1 MAKKVV
7 FGEQARRALLKGVDT
22 VADAVKVTL
31 GPKGRNV
38 VVYRDNGSPQIINDG
53 VSIAKEIELEDKL
66 EDAGAQLI
74 KDVSSSANNEV
85 GDGTTTAATLAQ
97 AIVKEGLKNVSSGAN
112 PIEVRRGIFMAMEEA
127 LKEVDEMAIPVED
140 SDTIARVATIS
151 AGNDEAVGKLIAE
164 AMEKVGRDGVIS
176 MSDSKNGQTGLRVV
190 EGMQFERGLISP
202 YFITNTETGKAEY
215 EDALVLCVDKP
226 LTSLKEMTPLLEKVL
241 RAQKPIVIIA
251 EDFPQ
256 SELLTTLVV
265 NTARGV
271 LKALPIKAPDY
282 GEFRTQ
288 KLQDIAE
295 LTGGTFYSEQL
306 GRKLED
312 FDIEDLGTCNKITV
326 TKESTTIVVE
336 DKTKKE
342 RVEEYLITLRAR
354 LERATNSYEADKLR
368 ERISK
373 LSGGVAIIDV
383 GGITEVEMK
392 ERKLRI
398 EDALNATKA
407 AVKGGVVA
415 GGGTALVKVAE
426 KLQAK
431 FKKAKLSRD
440 VMTGINIVINSLDA
454 PIVQIAD
461 NAGEHGEIIA
471 DTVRRNKS
479 NTFGFDALRGEF
491 VDMVQEGILDPARV
505 TKSALRNASS
515 IASMILTSEAAIVEL
530 PKKEPTLSINTEPGA
545 MYM

>member
-38 VVYRDNGSPQIINDG
+38 VIYKDNGSPQIINDG
-53 VSIAKEIELEDKL
+53 VSIAREIELEDKL

-74 KDVSSSANNEV
+74 RDVSASANNEV
-85 GDGTTTAATLAQ
+85 GDGTSTTCVLAQ
-97 AIVKEGLKNVSSGAN
+97 AIVKEGLKNISAGAN
-112 PIEVRRGIFMAMEEA
+112 PMEIRKGINLAMEEA
-127 LKEVDEMAIPVED
+127 LKEIDNMAIPVED
-140 SDTIARVATIS
+140 SETISRVASIS
-151 AGNDEAVGKLIAE
+151 AGNDETVGKLIAE
-164 AMEKVGRDGVIS
+164 AMDKVGRDGVIS

-190 EGMQFERGLISP
+190 EGMQFDRGLISP
-202 YFITNTETGKAEY
+202 YFITNPETGKAEY

-226 LTSLKEMTPLLEKVL
+226 LSSLKEMTPLLERVI

-265 NTARGV
+265 NKARGV
-271 LKALPIKAPDY
+271 LKVLPIKAPDY

-288 KLQDIAE
+288 KLEDIAE
-295 LTGGTFYSEQL
+295 LTGGILYSEQL

-312 FDIEDLGTCNKITV
+312 FEVEDLGTCNKITV
-326 TKESTTIVVE
+326 TKDTATIVVE

-342 RVEEYLITLRAR
+342 RLEEYLVTLRAR
-354 LERATNSYEADKLR
+354 LERSTNSYEADKLR
-368 ERISK
+368 ERIGK
-373 LSGGVAIIDV
+373 LTGGVAMIDV

-426 KLQAK
+426 KLKHK
-431 FKKAKLSRD
+431 FKNEKLDKD
-440 VMTGINIVINSLDA
+440 VMTGVNIVINSLDA
-454 PIVQIAD
+454 PIIQIAE
-461 NAGEHGEIIA
+461 NAGEHGAVIA
-471 DTVRRNKS
+471 SAVRKNKS
-479 NTFGFDALRGEF
+479 DTFGFHALKGVF
-491 VDMVQEGILDPARV
+491 VDMVKEGILDPARV
-505 TKSALRNASS
+505 TKSALKNASS
-515 IASMILTSEAAIVEL
+515 TASMILTSEAAIVEL
-530 PKKEPTLSINTEPGA
+530 PKKESMLSISTEPSA

>member
-38 VVYRDNGSPQIINDG
+38 VIYKDNGSPQIINDG
-53 VSIAKEIELEDKL
+53 VSIAREIELEDKL

-74 KDVSSSANNEV
+74 RDVSASANNEV
-85 GDGTTTAATLAQ
+85 GDGTSTTCVLAQ
-97 AIVKEGLKNVSSGAN
+97 AIVKEGLKNISAGAN
-112 PIEVRRGIFMAMEEA
+112 PMEIRKGINLAMEEA
-127 LKEVDEMAIPVED
+127 LKEIDNMAIPVED
-140 SDTIARVATIS
+140 SETISRVASIS
-151 AGNDEAVGKLIAE
+151 AGNDETVGKLIAE
-164 AMEKVGRDGVIS
+164 AMDKVGRDGVIS

-190 EGMQFERGLISP
+190 EGMQFDRGLISP
-202 YFITNTETGKAEY
+202 YFITNSETGKAEY

-226 LTSLKEMTPLLEKVL
+226 LSSLKEMTPLLERVI

-265 NTARGV
+265 NKARGV
-271 LKALPIKAPDY
+271 LKVLPIKAPDY

-288 KLQDIAE
+288 KLEDIAE
-295 LTGGTFYSEQL
+295 LTGGVLYSEQL

-312 FDIEDLGTCNKITV
+312 FEVEDLGTCNKITV
-326 TKESTTIVVE
+326 TKDTTTIVVE

-342 RVEEYLITLRAR
+342 RLEEYLVTLRAR
-354 LERATNSYEADKLR
+354 LERSTNSYEADKLR
-368 ERISK
+368 ERIGK
-373 LSGGVAIIDV
+373 LTGGVAMIDV

-407 AVKGGVVA
+407 AVRGGVVA

-426 KLQAK
+426 KLKHK
-431 FKKAKLSRD
+431 FKNEKLDKD
-440 VMTGINIVINSLDA
+440 VMTGVNIVINSLDA
-454 PIVQIAD
+454 PIIQIAE
-461 NAGEHGEIIA
+461 NAGEHGAVIA
-471 DTVRRNKS
+471 STVRKNKLD
-479 NTFGFDALRGEF
+479 TFGFHALKGIF
-491 VDMVQEGILDPARV
+491 VDMVKEGILDPAKV

-515 IASMILTSEAAIVEL
+515 TASMILTSEAAIVEL
-530 PKKEPTLSINTEPGA
+530 PKKESMLSISTEPSA

>member
-1 MAKKVV
+1 MARKVI
-7 FGEQARRALLKGVDT
+7 FGENVRKALVKGIDT

-38 VVYRDNGSPQIINDG
+38 VIYKDSGSPQIINDG
-53 VSIAKEIELEDKL
+53 VSIAREIVLEDKL

-74 KDVSSSANNEV
+74 IDSSASANNEV
-85 GDGTTTAATLAQ
+85 GDGSSTTCLLTQ
-97 AIVKEGLKNVSSGAN
+97 AIIKEGLKNISAGAN
-112 PIEVRRGIFMAMEEA
+112 PVEVRKGINMAMEEA
-127 LKEVDEMAIPVED
+127 LKEIDSMAIPVED
-140 SDTIARVATIS
+140 SETIARVASIS
-151 AGNDEAVGKLIAE
+151 AGNDEAVGKLISE
-164 AMEKVGRDGVIS
+164 AMDKVGRDGVIS
-176 MSDSKNGQTGLRVV
+176 MSESKNGQTGLRVV

-202 YFITNTETGKAEY
+202 YFMTNAETGKAEY
-215 EDALVLCVDKP
+215 EDAFVLCVDKP
-226 LTSLKEMTPLLEKVL
+226 LSSLKEMTPLLEKVI
-241 RAQKPIVIIA
+241 RAQKPIVLIA

-256 SELLTTLVV
+256 SELLTALVV

-271 LKALPIKAPDY
+271 LKALPVKAPDY

-295 LTGGTFYSEQL
+295 LTGGVFFSEQL

-312 FDIEDLGTCNKITV
+312 FEIEDLGTCNKITV
-326 TKESTTIVVE
+326 TKDSTTIVVE

-342 RVEEYLITLRAR
+342 RIEEYLVNLRAR
-354 LERATNSYEADKLR
+354 LSRASNQYEADKLR
-368 ERISK
+368 ERIGK

-415 GGGTALVKVAE
+415 GGGTALVKVSE
-426 KLQAK
+426 RLKAK
-431 FKKAKLSRD
+431 FKKEKFSKD
-440 VMTGINIVINSLDA
+440 VQTGISIVINALDA
-454 PIVQIAD
+454 PVIQIAE
-461 NAGEHGEIIA
+461 NAGEHGEVISS
-471 DTVRRNKS
+471 TVRKNKAD
-479 NTFGFDALRGEF
+479 TFGFDALKGEF
-491 VDMVQEGILDPARV
+491 VDMIQAGILDPARV
-505 TKSALRNASS
+505 TKSALKNASS
-515 IASMILTSEAAIVEL
+515 TASMILTSEAAIVEL

>member
-1 MAKKVV
+1 M
-7 FGEQARRALLKGVDT
+7 
-22 VADAVKVTL
+22 
-31 GPKGRNV
+31 
-38 VVYRDNGSPQIINDG
+38 
-53 VSIAKEIELEDKL
+53 
-66 EDAGAQLI
+66 
-74 KDVSSSANNEV
+74 
-85 GDGTTTAATLAQ
+85 
-97 AIVKEGLKNVSSGAN
+97 
-112 PIEVRRGIFMAMEEA
+112 
-127 LKEVDEMAIPVED
+127 
-140 SDTIARVATIS
+140 
-151 AGNDEAVGKLIAE
+151 
-164 AMEKVGRDGVIS
+164 
-176 MSDSKNGQTGLRVV
+176 
-190 EGMQFERGLISP
+190 
-202 YFITNTETGKAEY
+202 
-215 EDALVLCVDKP
+215 
-226 LTSLKEMTPLLEKVL
+226 
-241 RAQKPIVIIA
+241 
-251 EDFPQ
+251 
-256 SELLTTLVV
+256 
-265 NTARGV
+265 
-271 LKALPIKAPDY
+271 
-282 GEFRTQ
+282 
-288 KLQDIAE
+288 
-295 LTGGTFYSEQL
+295 
-306 GRKLED
+306 
-312 FDIEDLGTCNKITV
+312 
-326 TKESTTIVVE
+326 
-336 DKTKKE
+336 
-342 RVEEYLITLRAR
+342 
-354 LERATNSYEADKLR
+354 R

-440 VMTGINIVINSLDA
+440 IMTGINIVINSLDA

-515 IASMILTSEAAIVEL
+515 IASMILTSEAAIIEL

>member
-38 VVYRDNGSPQIINDG
+38 VIYKDNGSPQIINDG
-53 VSIAKEIELEDKL
+53 VSIAREIELEDKL

-74 KDVSSSANNEV
+74 RDVSASANNEV
-85 GDGTTTAATLAQ
+85 GDGTSTTCVLAQ
-97 AIVKEGLKNVSSGAN
+97 AIVKEGLKNISAGAN
-112 PIEVRRGIFMAMEEA
+112 PMEIRKGINLAMEEA
-127 LKEVDEMAIPVED
+127 LKEIDNMAIPVED
-140 SDTIARVATIS
+140 SETISRVASIS
-151 AGNDEAVGKLIAE
+151 AGNDETVGKLIAE
-164 AMEKVGRDGVIS
+164 AMDKVGRDGVIS

-190 EGMQFERGLISP
+190 EGMQFDRGLISP
-202 YFITNTETGKAEY
+202 YFITNPETGKAEY

-226 LTSLKEMTPLLEKVL
+226 LSSLKEMTPLLERVI

-265 NTARGV
+265 NKARGV
-271 LKALPIKAPDY
+271 LKVLPIKAPDY

-288 KLQDIAE
+288 KLEDIAE
-295 LTGGTFYSEQL
+295 LTGGVLYSEQL

-312 FDIEDLGTCNKITV
+312 FEVEDLGTCNKITV
-326 TKESTTIVVE
+326 TKDTATIVVE

-342 RVEEYLITLRAR
+342 RLEEYLVTLRAR
-354 LERATNSYEADKLR
+354 LERSTNSYEADKLR
-368 ERISK
+368 ERIGK
-373 LSGGVAIIDV
+373 LTGGVAMIDV

-426 KLQAK
+426 KLKHK
-431 FKKAKLSRD
+431 FKNEKLDKD
-440 VMTGINIVINSLDA
+440 VMTGVNIVINSLDA
-454 PIVQIAD
+454 PIIQIAE
-461 NAGEHGEIIA
+461 NAGEHGAVIA
-471 DTVRRNKS
+471 SAVRKNKS
-479 NTFGFDALRGEF
+479 DTFGFHALKGIF
-491 VDMVQEGILDPARV
+491 VDMVKEGILDPARV
-505 TKSALRNASS
+505 TKSALKNASS
-515 IASMILTSEAAIVEL
+515 TASMILTSEAAIVEL
-530 PKKEPTLSINTEPGA
+530 PKKESMLSISTEPSA

>member
-202 YFITNTETGKAEY
+202 YFITDTETGKAEY
-215 EDALVLCVDKP
+215 EDALVLCVVKP
-226 LTSLKEMTPLLEKVL
+226 LASLKEMTPLLEKVI

-256 SELLTTLVV
+256 SELLTALVV

-312 FDIEDLGTCNKITV
+312 FEIEDLGTCNKITV

-342 RVEEYLITLRAR
+342 RDEE
-354 LERATNSYEADKLR
+354 
-368 ERISK
+368 
-373 LSGGVAIIDV
+373 
-383 GGITEVEMK
+383 
-392 ERKLRI
+392 
-398 EDALNATKA
+398 
-407 AVKGGVVA
+407 
-415 GGGTALVKVAE
+415 
-426 KLQAK
+426 
-431 FKKAKLSRD
+431 
-440 VMTGINIVINSLDA
+440 
-454 PIVQIAD
+454 
-461 NAGEHGEIIA
+461 
-471 DTVRRNKS
+471 
-479 NTFGFDALRGEF
+479 
-491 VDMVQEGILDPARV
+491 
-505 TKSALRNASS
+505 
-515 IASMILTSEAAIVEL
+515 
-530 PKKEPTLSINTEPGA
+530 
-545 MYM
+545 

>member
-38 VVYRDNGSPQIINDG
+38 VIYKDNGSPQIINDG
-53 VSIAKEIELEDKL
+53 VSIAREIELEDKL

-74 KDVSSSANNEV
+74 RDVSASANNEV
-85 GDGTTTAATLAQ
+85 GDGTSTTCVLAQ
-97 AIVKEGLKNVSSGAN
+97 AIVKEGLKNISAGAN
-112 PIEVRRGIFMAMEEA
+112 PMEIRKGINLAMEEA
-127 LKEVDEMAIPVED
+127 LKEIDNMAIPVED
-140 SDTIARVATIS
+140 SETISRVASIS
-151 AGNDEAVGKLIAE
+151 AGNDETVGKLIAE
-164 AMEKVGRDGVIS
+164 AMDKVGRDGVIS

-190 EGMQFERGLISP
+190 EGMQFDRGLISP
-202 YFITNTETGKAEY
+202 YFITNPETGKAEY

-226 LTSLKEMTPLLEKVL
+226 LSSLKEMTPLLERVI

-265 NTARGV
+265 NKARGV
-271 LKALPIKAPDY
+271 LKVLPIKAPDY

-288 KLQDIAE
+288 KLEDIAE
-295 LTGGTFYSEQL
+295 LTGGVLYSEQL

-312 FDIEDLGTCNKITV
+312 FEVEDLGTCNKITV
-326 TKESTTIVVE
+326 TKDTATIVVE

-342 RVEEYLITLRAR
+342 RLEEYLVTLRAR
-354 LERATNSYEADKLR
+354 LERSTNSYEADKLR
-368 ERISK
+368 ERIGK
-373 LSGGVAIIDV
+373 LTGGVAMIDV

-426 KLQAK
+426 KLKHK
-431 FKKAKLSRD
+431 FKNEKLDKD
-440 VMTGINIVINSLDA
+440 VMTGVNIVINSLDA
-454 PIVQIAD
+454 PIIQIAE
-461 NAGEHGEIIA
+461 NAGEHGAVIA
-471 DTVRRNKS
+471 SAVRKNKS
-479 NTFGFDALRGEF
+479 DTFGFHALKGIF
-491 VDMVQEGILDPARV
+491 VDMVKGGILDPARV
-505 TKSALRNASS
+505 TKSALKNASS
-515 IASMILTSEAAIVEL
+515 TASMILTSEAAIVEL
-530 PKKEPTLSINTEPGA
+530 PKKESMLSISTEPSA